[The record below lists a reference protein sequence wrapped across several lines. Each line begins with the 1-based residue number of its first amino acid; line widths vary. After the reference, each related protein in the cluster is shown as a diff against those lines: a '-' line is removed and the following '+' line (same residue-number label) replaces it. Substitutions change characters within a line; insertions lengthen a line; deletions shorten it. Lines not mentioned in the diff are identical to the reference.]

1 MLLARCCEGF
11 VSPYPVPDELIPSFD
26 FFTDER
32 GILAEPERRDNEN
45 NREGITTFPIPK
57 MRPLP
62 PDDQHANLA
71 VAREAL
77 GGDPQDIIE
86 GLNSILVA

>member
-1 MLLARCCEGF
+1 MRCIL
-11 VSPYPVPDELIPSFD
+11 PEL
-26 FFTDER
+26 ER
-32 GILAEPERRDNEN
+32 ERRVIEDNQE
-45 NREGITTFPIPK
+45 EITSLQIPK
-57 MRPLP
+57 MRPLS